1 MITMVKQGLLT
12 IAATLI
18 AVSAHA
24 DHNFGLGVKAG
35 TLGIGVEG
43 TWRPPVPWLDLRVG
57 ANSYDHSD
65 NGSYSGIP
73 YDGTLSLNSYYAAAN
88 LHFPL
93 TPLRVTAGIY
103 DNGNELSLTSSP
115 SDIYD
120 IGGIPFDAA
129 DVGTL
134 SSLTQFRGA
143 APYFGFGFDFTMLNR
158 VGLNL
163 DLGVLWQG
171 DPSVTLAAD
180 GPVAVDPLFRLALER
195 ERRDIVNEL
204 KDYKAWPVASLGI
217 VFNFL

>member
-1 MITMVKQGLLT
+1 MVKQGLLT

-43 TWRPPVPWLDLRVG
+43 TWRPPVPWVDMRAG
-57 ANSYDHSD
+57 ANGFEYSD
-65 NGSYSGIP
+65 SGSYSDIP
-73 YDGTLSLNSYYAAAN
+73 YDGTLSLSSYYATAN

-93 TPLRVTAGIY
+93 TPLRITAGLY
-103 DNGNELSLTSSP
+103 DNGNELTLASSP
-115 SDIYD
+115 SDIYE
-120 IGGIPFDAA
+120 IGGIPFDAE

-134 SSLTQFRGA
+134 SSAAQFAGA
-143 APYFGFGFDFTMLNR
+143 APYFGFGFDFTVLSK

-171 DPSVTLAAD
+171 DPTVTLAAD
-180 GPVAVDPLFRLALER
+180 GPIAGNPLFQLALDR

-204 KDYKAWPVASLGI
+204 NDYKAWPVASLGI
-217 VFNFL
+217 VFNFM